1 MARKGIE
8 TISVLAS
15 IGFSLG
21 AVQAQEVAPEIEAL
35 VSDLATEGYTEFTLE
50 DSIFTPPTLV
60 AEQDGILLELE
71 LDPETFEVTET
82 VVALD
87 EDGDGTVSRAER
99 RNGIVAEDLSAQ
111 ASDRAREA
119 VAQARARQQE
129 RVETRAANSGNMGN
143 AAASATRAD
152 GPSNSNA
159 GGNSGG
165 NGNDN
170 AGGNGGGNGNGNG
183 GGNGRDRN

>member
-1 MARKGIE
+1 MARKGIV
-8 TISVLAS
+8 TISILAS

-82 VVALD
+82 IVALD

-99 RNGIVAEDLSAQ
+99 RNGIVAEDLPAQ

-129 RVETRAANSGNMGN
+129 RVENRAANGGNMGN
-143 AAASATRAD
+143 AAASAPRAD

-165 NGNDN
+165 NGNGN

-183 GGNGRDRN
+183 GGNGRGRN